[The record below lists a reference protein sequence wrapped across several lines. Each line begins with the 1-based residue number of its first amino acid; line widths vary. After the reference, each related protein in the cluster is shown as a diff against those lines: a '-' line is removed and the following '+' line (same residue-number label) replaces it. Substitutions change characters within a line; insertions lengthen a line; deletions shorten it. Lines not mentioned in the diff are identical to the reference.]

1 MLSDDMYFFFL
12 PFCVLYKVLLFS
24 DKTSIL
30 SEIIP
35 LVNLNIINTILFNSI
50 SYKTLS
56 TYMSM
61 VLKAITRLALVTFLL
76 MIILCVPGIA
86 NYLYCCLFLS
96 QLLFLLWCFSLQ
108 CLSLLVG
115 VDRYWFLFL
124 WFQLL

>member
-1 MLSDDMYFFFL
+1 MTCNFL
-12 PFCVLYKVLLFS
+12 PFFVLYKVLLFS
-24 DKTSIL
+24 DKTIL

-35 LVNLNIINTILFNSI
+35 LVNLNIIYTILFNSI

-61 VLKAITRLALVTFLL
+61 VVKAIARLALVTFLL

-86 NYLYCCLFLS
+86 NYLYCCLSLS

-108 CLSLLVG
+108 CLSLLG
-115 VDRYWFLFL
+115 WVDRYWFLFL